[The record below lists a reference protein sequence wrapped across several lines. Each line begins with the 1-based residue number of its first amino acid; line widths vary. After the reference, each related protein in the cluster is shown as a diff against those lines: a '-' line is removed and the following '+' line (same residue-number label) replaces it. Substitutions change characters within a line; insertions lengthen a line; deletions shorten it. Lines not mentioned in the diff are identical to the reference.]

1 MSGEVVVLAVHG
13 MGDTSPNFA
22 DKLQSK
28 LAKKLGSAWSDVYFD
43 TIYYAN
49 VFQDHQTRLFN
60 RIKANDDIDWIAL
73 RRFMLFGFSDAAGL
87 VRNAS
92 DQGSA
97 YEEVQDIILNT
108 LDRAYDVAGGD
119 AKIVLIA
126 QSLGCEV
133 ISNFIWDAQ
142 SANPK
147 QGAWRYDGFEDSPPG
162 SDLDKFRR
170 FKTLK
175 YLYFTGCNLPIFV
188 AGIPQNKIKSIV
200 STSKGYSF
208 KWKNFFDPDDPLGW
222 PLKNLSVKNERQSYK
237 FEVNEDNA
245 INTGRLIKSWNP
257 LSHTTYWSDNDVIN
271 PLANDIESLIL

>member
-1 MSGEVVVLAVHG
+1 MSEEVVVLAVHG

-22 DKLQSK
+22 EKLEGK
-28 LAKKLGSAWSDVYFD
+28 LAKKLGSAWSNVYFD

-49 VFQDHQTRLFN
+49 VFQGNQTRLFN
-60 RIKANDDIDWIAL
+60 RIKANDDIDWIRL

-87 VRNAS
+87 QRNAS
-92 DQGSA
+92 RPGSA
-97 YEEVQDIILNT
+97 YEEVQEAILNT
-108 LDRAYDVAGGD
+108 LDRAYDAVGGD
-119 AKIVLIA
+119 ANIVILA

-142 SANPK
+142 CKEAK
-147 QGAWRYDGFEDSPPG
+147 QGAWRYGGFDDSPAG
-162 SDLDKFRR
+162 SELDKFRR

-175 YLYFTGCNLPIFV
+175 FLYFTGCNIPIFV
-188 AGIPQNKIKSIV
+188 AGIPQNRIKAIA

-222 PLKNLSVKNERQSYK
+222 PLKNLCVKNERQSYK

-257 LSHTTYWSDNDVIN
+257 LSHTTYWSDNDILN
-271 PLANDIESLIL
+271 PLAHDIESLIR